1 MYLGNIQI
9 ASSLWQAPETARITW
24 ARVRVAGEGVECQG
38 GGLVLTMAAFSEY
51 LKVTYIVDEC
61 LSDSISSVSDLI
73 EKIRIEREGST
84 KAIWFRGQHSSS
96 WKLLPGL
103 LREDFRMSESTLLAR
118 FKQSAAML
126 MDRRPET
133 PFDWIFLMQHYGVP
147 TRLLDWSENPLV
159 AAYFALEKS
168 QEKDEDAAFWI
179 LRPSELNKNANI
191 KDDFESD
198 YIPSFDDEEVS
209 GYSTEQLRRTQ
220 RTKLFP
226 IATIATRNNPRIQ
239 AQLGTFTIHH
249 NEKIPIED
257 VGDKS
262 HCKKY
267 TIPSDAK
274 SRLREEIAILGVN
287 RFSLFP
293 EIESIG
299 YAIKEMI

>member
-1 MYLGNIQI
+1 
-9 ASSLWQAPETARITW
+9 
-24 ARVRVAGEGVECQG
+24 
-38 GGLVLTMAAFSEY
+38 VLTMAAFSEY
-51 LKVTYIVDEC
+51 PKAKYFVEEF
-61 LSDSISSVSDLI
+61 LSNSISSISDLI
-73 EKIRIEREGST
+73 ESIKIEREGSS
-84 KAIWFRGQHSSS
+84 KAIWFRGQSSAS
-96 WKLLPGL
+96 WTLLPSL
-103 LREDFRMSESTLLAR
+103 LRKDFRMSESTLLTR

-126 MDRRPET
+126 MARRPET

-159 AAYFALEKS
+159 ATYFALEKDE
-168 QEKDEDAAFWI
+168 EKDEDAALWI
-179 LRPSELNKNANI
+179 LRPSDLNKNANI

-220 RTKLFP
+220 RTKLLP

-239 AQLGTFTIHH
+239 AQLGTFTIRH
-249 NEKIPIED
+249 NEMIPIEE

-267 TIPSDAK
+267 TIPRDSK
-274 SRLREEIAILGVN
+274 QRLREELTILGVN